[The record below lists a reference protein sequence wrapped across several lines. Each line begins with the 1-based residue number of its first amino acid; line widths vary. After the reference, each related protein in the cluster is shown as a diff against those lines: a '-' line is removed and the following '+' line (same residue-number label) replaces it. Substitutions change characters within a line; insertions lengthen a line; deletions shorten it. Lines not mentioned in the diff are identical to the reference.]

1 MKNKIENQVKQQLE
15 NREIP
20 VSENAW
26 ERLSGM
32 MNEMPKV
39 EKPRKI
45 NPRIWMGIAASFV
58 VLAGLFLLF
67 QLNSK
72 NEIQAEIVKTEIK
85 NSNQTQKIQ
94 VPIENEKIQVVENI
108 KSENSNTEKIQT
120 EIVKTETKISPKL
133 KPEIEK
139 TELIK
144 TQNEIAEMKLPE
156 KELIQ
161 NLKET
166 ENQLATNENSEK
178 EETKKS
184 YVDAEMLLYSIENN
198 KTISDSKSES
208 KLVIIDFNK

>member
-1 MKNKIENQVKQQLE
+1 PMKNKIENQIKKQLE

-26 ERLSGM
+26 EKLSGM

-72 NEIQAEIVKTEIK
+72 KEIQAEIVKTEIK
-85 NSNQTQKIQ
+85 NSNPVQETENKEIKI
-94 VPIENEKIQVVENI
+94 VENPEIQNSAEKI
-108 KSENSNTEKIQT
+108 KT
-120 EIVKTETKISPKL
+120 EIVQTETKISPKP

-139 TELIK
+139 TELIE

-166 ENQLATNENSEK
+166 ENQLATNENPEK

-198 KTISDSKSES
+198 KTINDSKSES